1 MQAEHFAKHED
12 RSPDRGGYADLT
24 NFHAGSM
31 ISPGQ
36 SEHDGN
42 QGRPD
47 EHAQEAEG
55 DETAKDA
62 EDGQRHRHLDAKA
75 DQPRLDQIVDRGG
88 EIGARR
94 S

>member
-1 MQAEHFAKHED
+1 MQAGHFANHED
-12 RSPDRGGYADLT
+12 RSPDRGAYADLT
-24 NFHAGSM
+24 NFHVGSM

-55 DETAKDA
+55 DETAKYA
-62 EDGQRHRHLDAKA
+62 EDDQRHRHLDAKA
-75 DQPRLDQIVDRGG
+75 DQPRLDEIVDRGD
-88 EIGARR
+88 E
-94 S
+94 